1 MKKYFSKKLV
11 IYIIT
16 FFVAVTINWIAPRLI
31 PGNPIDTMLATYT
44 GPAEGR
50 ALLEENL
57 RQTFGLE
64 GGLINQYFSFWKQ
77 ILQGNLGQSITMYPR
92 KVIDIVSNNIIYDIV
107 VLFPAIILSWIVGNR
122 IGCKA
127 ASDKKTDKYLMPFI
141 YGLIS
146 SPYFWFAIIVVY
158 IFSFRLN
165 LFPSSLAYAGGI
177 RPAFSLS
184 FFWSFLRHWFLPF
197 FTMFLIT
204 IGQWAIGMR
213 NMVIYEIKTNYAHY
227 LKASGAK
234 NRLIRR
240 YAYRNGVLPQITGF
254 AIQLGQVVSGAIL
267 VQEVFNYPGL
277 GRLMLEA
284 VQRQDFYLLQGSF
297 LALILMVLFANF
309 VADIIYMFVDPR
321 VRASYS
327 KEGN

>member
-11 IYIIT
+11 IYLIT
-16 FFVAVTINWIAPRLI
+16 FFVAVTINWLAPRLI

-50 ALLEENL
+50 ALLETNL

-64 GGLINQYFSFWKQ
+64 GSLINQYLSFWGQ
-77 ILQGNLGQSITMYPR
+77 IFKGDLGQSITMYPR
-92 KVIDIVSNNIIYDIV
+92 EVFDIVRSNIIYDIV
-107 VLFPAIILSWIVGNR
+107 VLFPAVILSWIVGNR
-122 IGCKA
+122 IGAKA

-158 IFSFRLN
+158 LFSFKLN
-165 LFPSSLAYAGGI
+165 LFPSSQAYAGGI
-177 RPAFSLS
+177 RPAFNLS
-184 FFWSFLRHWFLPF
+184 FFLSFLRHWFLPF

-213 NMVIYEIKTNYAHY
+213 NMVIYEVKANYAHY

-234 NRLIRR
+234 DRLIRR

-284 VQRQDFYLLQGSF
+284 VQRQDFFLLQGSF
-297 LALILMVLFANF
+297 LALIIMVLFANF
-309 VADIIYMFVDPR
+309 LADIIYMFVDPR